1 MNNKSISKLLI
12 VALTSFMIVGCQ
24 KGNDQSNSKKSEDT
38 QIPSKTSGDTAHNSS
53 DSGGEIIDKI
63 VEDISI
69 KTTPKTDYVVGE
81 EFSIEGGVIELQFED
96 GTTQDIPFSHSQVT
110 ITTPDL
116 STVGVKTVTVDYDG
130 FKATYQIN
138 VEKQSYLVTLDLNY
152 NGAVNPDP
160 IKVVAGDFLNRPT
173 DPIRQDYRFIRW
185 TSDKAG
191 NEPFN
196 FATTAVNSSF
206 TIYAQWE
213 QEFAVYFDLDDGS
226 AKVKVVATLNVP
238 ILMNAAP
245 SVLRTGYQFLG
256 WYNGN
261 DLYDFATPITAALNL
276 KAHWKTIDSSK
287 EVHTVTINYNAG
299 DTYPSISY
307 YVEDGA
313 TTFTP
318 SNPVIEGKEFLGW
331 YQASQGNDAFDFT
344 APINEDKIIY
354 AHYKVDFYTVN
365 FKYVTNGVETVYE
378 TKTVEPGKKVS
389 APINNP
395 LVQDYIFDGKW
406 YSDKACTTVFDF
418 SSLVYQDYDLYMK
431 ALKKNVFEAEYTYID
446 ENKSGVGSSDSF
458 FGLMLIYK
466 DNGTA
471 MASNGY
477 YVSGLYYNGAF
488 IEYVIYSSKAVNDA
502 QLYMNLSCEYAD
514 MFLAPEDTTVGE
526 QPYYGYEIANYK
538 GEVNE
543 SGVLQKDGL
552 GYAKYIE
559 STKTVVD
566 YEPIALVDPVP
577 VEQGWYD
584 KRPFGEYYFT
594 ASFVLYEGYNVIRLT
609 TKNSVPPYDGTM
621 AANAPMIDNI
631 IIYTDSELSW
641 TPHVENVTDI
651 DKINHE
657 G

>member
-1 MNNKSISKLLI
+1 MNNKNLSKLLI

-24 KGNDQSNSKKSEDT
+24 NGNNQGNSKKSDNT
-38 QIPSKTSGDTAHNSS
+38 QIQTSGDSAHNT
-53 DSGGEIIDKI
+53 SGGDIIIDKI
-63 VEDISI
+63 VEDITI
-69 KTTPKTDYVVGE
+69 KVTPKTDYVVGE
-81 EFSIEGGVIELQFED
+81 EFSIEGGIIELQFED
-96 GTTQDIPFSHSQVT
+96 GTTEDIPFSHPQVT
-110 ITTPDL
+110 ITAPDTSTP
-116 STVGVKTVTVDYDG
+116 GVKNVVVDFDG
-130 FKATYQIN
+130 FKASYQIN
-138 VEKQSYLVTLDLNY
+138 VKKQSYLVTLDLNY
-152 NGAVNPDP
+152 EGAVNPDP
-160 IKVVAGDFLNRPT
+160 IEVVAGEFLNRPT
-173 DPIRQDYRFIRW
+173 DPTRDGYRFVKW

-191 NEPFN
+191 NEVFN
-196 FATTAVNSSF
+196 FATTVINSSI

-213 QEFAVYFDLDDGS
+213 QELAVYFDLDDGS
-226 AKVKVVATLNVP
+226 SVTKVAATLNTP
-238 ILMNAAP
+238 ILMNVAP

-256 WYNGN
+256 WFNGN
-261 DLYDFATPITAALNL
+261 DLYDFATPITSALNL
-276 KAHWKTIDSSK
+276 KAHWKAIDAGK
-287 EVHTVTINYNAG
+287 QAHTVTINYNAG
-299 DTYPSISY
+299 DNYSSVSY

-331 YQASQGNDAFDFT
+331 YQAAQGNDAFDFT
-344 APINEDKIIY
+344 AAINSDKTIY
-354 AHYKVDFYTVN
+354 AHYKVDYYTIN
-365 FKYVTNGVETVYE
+365 FKYVTNGSETTHE
-378 TKTVEPGKKVS
+378 TKTVVPGQKVS
-389 APINNP
+389 SPSNNP
-395 LVQDYIFDGKW
+395 LVQNYIFDGKW
-406 YSDKACTTVFDF
+406 YTDKACTTVFDF
-418 SSLVYQDYDLYMK
+418 SKAIYQDYDLYMK

-502 QLYMNLSCEYAD
+502 QLYMNLSCEYAN
-514 MFLAPEDTTVGE
+514 MFIAPENTTVDG

-538 GEVNE
+538 GDVNE

-559 STKTVVD
+559 STKTVVN

-577 VEQGWYD
+577 VDQGWYD

-621 AANAPMIDNI
+621 DANAPMIDNL
-631 IIYTDSELSW
+631 IIYTDSELTW
-641 TPHVENVTDI
+641 TPHVENVANI
-651 DKINHE
+651 DKIHHE
-657 G
+657 D